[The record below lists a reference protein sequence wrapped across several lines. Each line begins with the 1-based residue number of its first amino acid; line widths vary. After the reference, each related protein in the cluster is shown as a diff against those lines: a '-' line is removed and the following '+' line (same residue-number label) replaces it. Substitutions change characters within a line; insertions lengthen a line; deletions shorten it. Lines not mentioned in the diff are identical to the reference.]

1 MTLKAAALALGVSQQ
16 TVVKKLN
23 TGELEGIRVQAGART
38 AWRIRFDSSGCD
50 AQQTLFDG

>member
-38 AWRIRFDSSGCD
+38 AWRIKVDSKGCD
-50 AQQTLFDG
+50 GQQTLFD